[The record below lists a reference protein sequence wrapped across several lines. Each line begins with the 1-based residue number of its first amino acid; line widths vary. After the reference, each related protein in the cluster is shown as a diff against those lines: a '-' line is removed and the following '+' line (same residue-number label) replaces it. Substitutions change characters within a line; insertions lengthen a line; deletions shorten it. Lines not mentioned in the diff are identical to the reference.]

1 MNTHHNFKKCLFS
14 FTTSLSLLVC
24 CIVIFQTSIAAE
36 TLDTEDILKA
46 FRESLDWPENMAVK
60 KTSSY
65 WSMYQPDSISEATSL
80 LYHEK
85 NDRLRAIHKNRE
97 VDRETGEV
105 LLYEDST
112 PQEHYEDAIW
122 IPQMKGIYIRG
133 YGSTEVEEVQL
144 YEDSEERS
152 QILYNSGSS
161 RYYQGLYNYRGK
173 YLQNDL
179 TMDRINGVER
189 GEFEGQVSVIIEAE
203 LPDGHLT
210 LWLSPEE
217 GYTMQ
222 KWRLV
227 KEVGKHVEPDRVTQ
241 PSQAEK
247 TGAATERSITEYIF
261 YDRQIVDGFNVP
273 MEMKKLRWIEYGD
286 EKEMTSEVTSR
297 LSDIQFNPD
306 FDALSVF
313 EVPDYSHI
321 EDITLFRKDRGHL
334 SNLEWN
340 EGSFRVKV
348 PEVNIEKKLAEGADA
363 HKSEKTKEEE
373 KIPERISLNL
383 GASEESDAFIIPGL
397 TRSMAIAGAAS
408 VSLLF
413 IVLVLLWRVR
423 RKK

>member
-1 MNTHHNFKKCLFS
+1 MNTHRNFKTCLLS
-14 FTTSLSLLVC
+14 FTTSFSLLVC
-24 CIVIFQTSIAAE
+24 CLAIFQVSSAAE
-36 TLDTEDILKA
+36 TIDTESVLKA
-46 FRESLDWPENMAVK
+46 FRESVDWPENMAVK
-60 KTSSY
+60 QTTSY
-65 WSMYQPDSISEATSL
+65 GGIYQPDNISNATM

-85 NDRLRAIHKNRE
+85 NERLRFIHKSWEMNQ
-97 VDRETGEV
+97 ETGVPDE
-105 LLYEDST
+105 YYHDG
-112 PQEHYEDAIW
+112 IW
-122 IPQMKGIYIRG
+122 IPEMKGVYILG
-133 YGSTEVEEVQL
+133 SGSTEIESLQL
-144 YEDSEERS
+144 YDDSEERS

-161 RYYQGLYNYRGK
+161 RFYQGLYNVRGK

-179 TMDRINGVER
+179 TMDRVNEVAR
-189 GEFEGQVSVIIEAE
+189 GELEGQASVIIEAE